1 MPWNLK
7 LYWQES
13 GRRQEPM
20 NRKQNQKPEKPIST
34 MLTTGE
40 VARIFNVHASTIRR
54 WSQKGIINSQRTDP
68 RGERRFRREDVAV
81 LYLDRAI
88 QKYLKGRSA

>member
-1 MPWNLK
+1 MVGNGQMMDGG
-7 LYWQES
+7 LYK
-13 GRRQEPM
+13 
-20 NRKQNQKPEKPIST
+20 KQDKPVDARA
-34 MLTTGE
+34 TTGE

-54 WSQKGIINSQRTDP
+54 WSEQGIVKSYRIGP

-88 QKYLKGRSA
+88 QECLKG

>member
-1 MPWNLK
+1 MADREQNK
-7 LYWQES
+7 
-13 GRRQEPM
+13 
-20 NRKQNQKPEKPIST
+20 KQDKPIST

-54 WSQKGIINSQRTDP
+54 WSEQGIIKSQRIGP
-68 RGERRFRREDVAV
+68 RGARRFRREDVAV

-88 QKYLKGRSA
+88 QKYLKS